1 MFGYV
6 NVNQGELKVRELAL
20 YKSYYCGLCRVLKE
34 RFGRAGQLTLNYDT
48 TFLAILLSAL
58 YESEEHTD
66 TMRCALHPT
75 KKRPV
80 TRTDYMNYAADM
92 TIVLTWHQLRDHWK
106 DDRSVPG
113 LAGSGVLTHA
123 YRKLEQQYPRQCVA
137 VEAVIEKLTGLEQ
150 AGSTDIDAV
159 AGCSG
164 EMLQEL
170 FVVKEDMWADRLR
183 RMGRGIGKFV
193 YVMDAYEDLP
203 EDLKKGRYNP
213 LKELAKQA
221 DYEDA
226 CEEIMRLYMA
236 EAAAAFEEL
245 PILMNAELLRNIL
258 YAGVWTKHDR
268 LRKER
273 TEQDRITGG
282 KNGSL

>member
-6 NVNQGELKVRELAL
+6 NVNQGELKVKELAL
-20 YKSYYCGLCRVLKE
+20 YKSYYCGLCKVLKE
-34 RFGRAGQLTLNYDT
+34 RCGRAGQMTLNYDT

-58 YESEEHTD
+58 YESEEQTHTI
-66 TMRCALHPT
+66 RCALHPT

-92 TIVLTWHQLRDHWK
+92 TVVLTWHQLRDHWK
-106 DDRSVPG
+106 DDRSLPG
-113 LAGSGVLTHA
+113 LAGSGVLAHA
-123 YRKLEQQYPRQCVA
+123 YRKLEQRYPRQCTAVA
-137 VEAVIEKLTGLEQ
+137 AAIEKLAALEQ
-150 AGSTDIDAV
+150 AGSTDIDAA

-170 FVVKEDMWADRLR
+170 FVVEEDMWADRLR
-183 RMGRGIGKFV
+183 TMGRGIGKFV
-193 YVMDAYEDLP
+193 YMMDAYEDLP
-203 EDLKKGRYNP
+203 KDLKKNRYNP

-236 EAAAAFEEL
+236 EAAAAFEQL

-268 LRKER
+268 LRNER
-273 TEQDRITGG
+273 MEQG
-282 KNGSL
+282 